1 MFRRDR
7 CEFPKG
13 KLLSLSFPPLF
24 LISENRTFIFP
35 KYDEQYPN
43 ILRSELTNLDCGT
56 LLSRSPVPHFS
67 DIKGGE
73 ASAGGASR
81 GIHRV
86 CERRDSESESFKDE
100 CVLRTEGSPFV
111 PFESTYMGI
120 IGWSDGLAE
129 SEAEVS
135 EIEVK
140 TEVDEDQIRQSFSL
154 INASS
159 EIVAVLWRNEV

>member
-1 MFRRDR
+1 M
-7 CEFPKG
+7 
-13 KLLSLSFPPLF
+13 
-24 LISENRTFIFP
+24 
-35 KYDEQYPN
+35 
-43 ILRSELTNLDCGT
+43 
-56 LLSRSPVPHFS
+56 
-67 DIKGGE
+67 
-73 ASAGGASR
+73 
-81 GIHRV
+81 
-86 CERRDSESESFKDE
+86 
-100 CVLRTEGSPFV
+100 LRTEGSPFV